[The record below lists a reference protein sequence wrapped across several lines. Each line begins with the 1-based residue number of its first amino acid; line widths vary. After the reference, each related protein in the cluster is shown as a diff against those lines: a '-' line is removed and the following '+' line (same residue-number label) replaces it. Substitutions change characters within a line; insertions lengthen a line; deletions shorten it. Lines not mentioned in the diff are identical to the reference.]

1 MPYYIPQFSETLNL
15 GATIRSYALGVKT
28 ANLIGYAVRATGTP
42 TGTLAVQYSNDFIP
56 GWQAGAFPAGDD
68 PTSDA
73 KWDTYTLTTA
83 VPAFAGA
90 GLTFGIILDYY
101 EYAFVR
107 LKYTFT
113 SGSGSLF
120 YAAQM
125 KG

>member
-1 MPYYIPQFSETLNL
+1 MPYYVPKYSETLNL
-15 GATIRSYALGVKT
+15 GATIRSYALGVNT
-28 ANLIGYAVRATGTP
+28 ASTVGYAVRVTGTP
-42 TGTLAVQYSNDFIP
+42 TGTLTVQYSNDFIP
-56 GWQAGAFPAGDD
+56 GWQAGAFPAGTD

-73 KWDTYTLTTA
+73 LWDTYTLTTSL
-83 VPAFAGA
+83 PAIAGA
-90 GLTFGIILDYY
+90 AITFGIVLDFY

-107 LKYTFT
+107 LKYAFT